1 MKYNHRKDLGE
12 EVKNSMNRQFVK
24 TVAGESVVYQLS
36 RQMLILESGR
46 TERSDVL

>member
-1 MKYNHRKDLGE
+1 MKYNHRKDRGE

-24 TVAGESVVYQLS
+24 TVVGESVVYQLS
-36 RQMLILESGR
+36 RQMLISESGR